1 MYVQLVICDIGN
13 YNKNAYIVSI
23 QSVFLAGINTVINS
37 MFLFKYVN
45 LNKKFKK
52 YYGSIFSLSK
62 LV

>member
-1 MYVQLVICDIGN
+1 MICDIGN
-13 YNKNAYIVSI
+13 NKNAYIVSI

-45 LNKKFKK
+45 LNKKLKK
-52 YYGSIFSLSK
+52 YYGSIFSLPK

>member
-13 YNKNAYIVSI
+13 NKNAYIVSI

-45 LNKKFKK
+45 LNKK
-52 YYGSIFSLSK
+52 I
-62 LV
+62 

>member
-1 MYVQLVICDIGN
+1 MYEQLVICDIGN
-13 YNKNAYIVSI
+13 NKNAYIVSI

-52 YYGSIFSLSK
+52 YYGSIFSLPK